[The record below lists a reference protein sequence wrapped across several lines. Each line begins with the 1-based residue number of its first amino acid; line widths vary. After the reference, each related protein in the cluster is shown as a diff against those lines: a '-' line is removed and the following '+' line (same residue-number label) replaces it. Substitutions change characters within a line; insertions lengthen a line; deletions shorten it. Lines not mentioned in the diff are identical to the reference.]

1 MRVLRPLLLV
11 VAILGLAAP
20 AAQAGP
26 WHIRSLDAGEA
37 FLRGL
42 DARPDRVSVL
52 LDERVRGSDHRLEL
66 RVGNK
71 APQTLDDGRHTFDDV
86 QVDHDSVGNL
96 TVAWSRVPDSGGA
109 RQAYVWTA
117 RTGKVALGTGGRSV
131 SGLSLD
137 VAGDGG
143 AVIAVWQVGGS
154 LSVARRGPDTPG
166 FGAPAQLAAQADLF
180 PAAVAG
186 PGGRAVVAW
195 TVDGRRA
202 TPRARSPA
210 RPSGPRRPSPCPP
223 APTAGRRSPA
233 V

>member
-1 MRVLRPLLLV
+1 ML
-11 VAILGLAAP
+11 
-20 AAQAGP
+20 
-26 WHIRSLDAGEA
+26 AGEA

-166 FGAPAQLAAQADLF
+166 FGRRPSSPRRPISSPRRSRDLAAARSW
-180 PAAVAG
+180 PG
-186 PGGRAVVAW
+186 PSTETRM
-195 TVDGRRA
+195 
-202 TPRARSPA
+202 PRARSPA
-210 RPSGPRRPSPCPP
+210 RPSGPRRPSPCLP